1 MKIKRKI
8 VDKLFCSVRKKF
20 RRKSK
25 MLRQKYKGTLNG
37 HNLFKASTYA
47 NADMFMLETQLFII
61 DNYLNYRDC
70 ILVHNETAEK
80 IVKVRDA
87 IKWILD
93 NREDLYM
100 EDELKDKMKDS
111 LNIIAD
117 FYKNGDVFGM
127 WF

>member
-1 MKIKRKI
+1 MKNKRKSI
-8 VDKLFCSVRKKF
+8 DKLFCSVRKKF
-20 RRKSK
+20 KRKSR
-25 MLRQKYKGTLNG
+25 MLRQKYKGKLNG
-37 HNLFKASTYA
+37 KNLFSASTYA

-61 DNYLNYRDC
+61 ENYLNYRKC
-70 ILVHNETAEK
+70 ILAHSETEDK
-80 IVKVRDA
+80 IIKARDA

-100 EDELKDKMKDS
+100 ESELDDKMKDS

>member
-1 MKIKRKI
+1 MKIKRKM
-8 VDKLFCSVRKKF
+8 VENFFCSVRKKF
-20 RRKSK
+20 RRKSR
-25 MLRQKYKGTLNG
+25 MLKQKYKGTLNG

-47 NADMFMLETQLFII
+47 NADMFMLEAQLFII

-70 ILVHNETAEK
+70 ILAHNETAEK
-80 IVKVRDA
+80 IIKVRDA
-87 IKWILD
+87 IKWILE

-100 EDELKDKMKDS
+100 ESELNEDMKDS